1 MPSGPETKCSP
12 LCLTDLIRFL
22 PPATRTKIEEIGHGK
37 LLQFKLDGL
46 CSRVLLGEFMSCG
59 IVHEDDIEFPMGDM
73 SIWITRKVVE
83 DALPLPSGSLKDLP
97 ELNDTEIEEANKD
110 YNKMFESILH
120 VTKKEAKAKAEAKA
134 EAEACKKGKG
144 KKSKG
149 NQETQQPPETQPPP
163 EN

>member
-1 MPSGPETKCSP
+1 
-12 LCLTDLIRFL
+12 
-22 PPATRTKIEEIGHGK
+22 
-37 LLQFKLDGL
+37 
-46 CSRVLLGEFMSCG
+46 MSCG

-83 DALPLPSGSLKDLP
+83 DALPLPSGSLKDRP
-97 ELNDTEIEEANKD
+97 ELNDTEIEEANKY

-120 VTKKEAKAKAEAKA
+120 VTKKETKAKAEAKA
-134 EAEACKKGKG
+134 EAETRKKGKG

-149 NQETQQPPETQPPP
+149 NQETLQPPETQPPP

>member
-22 PPATRTKIEEIGHGK
+22 PPAARTKIEEIGHGK

-59 IVHEDDIEFPMGDM
+59 IVHEDDIEFPMGDT

-97 ELNDTEIEEANKD
+97 ELNDTETEEANKD
-110 YNKMFESILH
+110 YNKIFESILH

-134 EAEACKKGKG
+134 EAEARKKGKG

-149 NQETQQPPETQPPP
+149 N
-163 EN
+163 